1 MAEQRFES
9 LVLRLV
15 LLLVLPPVLL
25 LAFAAGSA
33 RAEVS
38 EKEAARLA
46 NELTPIGAERA
57 GNAAGTIP
65 AWNGGITHP
74 PDDYSA
80 GDRHPDPYPDD
91 ERLFSITAD
100 NAHDHKEHLSEGQIA
115 LLAAYPETWKIN
127 VYPTRRSA
135 SFPQWVYDA
144 VAVNATSAKVV
155 AEGKGGVLGSRVGPP
170 FPIPKS
176 GVEAIWNH
184 NLRWRGVRV
193 TRNEGEAAVTRSGR
207 YTVTKSI
214 QDIGFPYGSR
224 RETAFTR
231 RYPNVMF
238 ALKEKIFA
246 PALLSGNG
254 GLVIETLD
262 QTHDPRKAWS
272 YLRSLRRVIRNPYVA
287 YAFPAEGSDTLR
299 TVDDAEMF
307 IGPPDRFEWKLRGKQ
322 EIYIAY
328 NAHRLHSGEVGDKD
342 ILRQSHINPELAR
355 YELHRVWKLEAV
367 LKAGA
372 DHIYSR
378 RIFYLDEDSWQ
389 IGLAESYNREGQLWR
404 VNEAHALN
412 FYEVPVLWSTLLVY
426 HDLIARRYTITGLD
440 NDLGPPEF
448 REGGDP
454 REFNPNALQY
464 YVR

>member
-1 MAEQRFES
+1 MAKYRS
-9 LVLRLV
+9 LAAQMGVLVAL
-15 LLLVLPPVLL
+15 
-25 LAFAAGSA
+25 AAGPA
-33 RAEVS
+33 RAEVI
-38 EKEAARLA
+38 EEAAVRMG
-46 NELTPIGAERA
+46 NGLTPIGAEQA
-57 GNAAGTIP
+57 GNAEGTIP
-65 AWNGGITHP
+65 AWTGGITRP
-74 PDDYSA
+74 PDDYSE
-80 GDRHPDPYPDD
+80 GERHPDPYPDD
-91 ERLFSITAD
+91 EALFSVTAA
-100 NAHDHKEHLSEGQIA
+100 NSHEHNQHLSDGQLA
-115 LLAAYPETWKIN
+115 MLAAYPESWKIN

-135 SFPQWVYDA
+135 SYPKWVYDA
-144 VAVNATSAKVV
+144 VVENAASAQVV
-155 AEGKGGVLGSRVGPP
+155 EEGKGGVLGARVGSP
-170 FPIPKS
+170 FPMPQS

-184 NLRWRGVRV
+184 NLRWRGVRL
-193 TRNEGEAAVTRSGR
+193 TRSEGETAVTRSGR
-207 YTVTKSI
+207 YTVTQSV

-224 RETAFTR
+224 EETAFTR
-231 RYPNVMF
+231 RYPNVML
-238 ALKEKIFA
+238 ALKEKVFA
-246 PALLSGNG
+246 PALVSGNG

-287 YAFPAEGSDTLR
+287 YAFPAGGSDGLR

-307 IGPPDRFEWKLRGKQ
+307 IGPPDRFEWKLHGKQ

-328 NAHRLHSGEVGDKD
+328 NAYRLHSGEISDKD
-342 ILRQSHINPELAR
+342 ILHQSHINPELAR

-440 NDLGPPEF
+440 NGRGPPVF
-448 REGGDP
+448 TDGGDP